1 MSAYSF
7 RITTNGV
14 LRNYRSNL
22 FKSYDRLNTSM
33 ERVQT
38 ERKFNSYAEDP
49 IAASRGFQL
58 RRELW
63 RTNDQINNT
72 NSTASKFQT
81 GFSAMGFI
89 CDGDTDHPGVN
100 GIVASLTNLNDTTG
114 DARSALAQDMESQ
127 ADSVLQL
134 LNVTYGGDF
143 VFAGADC
150 HEVPFTWK
158 LDDKGKRVGL
168 LYRGIDLDT
177 PDPDD
182 WDDATLK
189 AKFGPDADFEKVF
202 GMTKDEAR
210 KNYDKLKELTKE
222 TTYVDIGLG
231 MDEDENGAVPTS
243 AYDTALSGLN
253 FIGYGLDEDGDPKNT
268 VSLLLRMADVARN
281 YDGDKA
287 ARLYGKLVNSVEGV
301 GEARVEVG
309 AKVTFL
315 NANVRQLQNTETNLN
330 EQRHD
335 IENID
340 PALAIT
346 ELSYASYC
354 YNAALKIGNSILSG
368 SLLDYMK

>member
-1 MSAYSF
+1 MSVYSF

-22 FKSYDRLNTSM
+22 YKSYDRLNTSM

-58 RRELW
+58 RRDLW

-72 NSTASKFQT
+72 NSTASKFQA

-89 CDGDTDHPGVN
+89 CDGDTDHPGLN
-100 GIVASLTNLNDTTG
+100 GIAASLANLTDTTG
-114 DARSALAQDMESQ
+114 DARKALAEDLDGQ
-127 ADSVLQL
+127 AESVLQL

-158 LDDKGKRVGL
+158 LDENGKRAGL

-177 PDPDD
+177 PNPDD
-182 WDDATLK
+182 WDAARLAD
-189 AKFGPDADFEKVF
+189 KFGPGATFESAF
-202 GMTKDEAR
+202 GMTEDEAR
-210 KNYDKLKELTKE
+210 KNYDKLKELSKE

-243 AYDTALSGLN
+243 AYNTALSGLN
-253 FIGYGLDEDGDPKNT
+253 FIGYGLDEDGDSKNT
-268 VSLLLRMADVARN
+268 VSLLLQMADVARN

-287 ARLYGKLVNSVEGV
+287 ARLYGKLLNSVEKV

-315 NANVRQLQNTETNLN
+315 NANVRQLKNTEDSLN
-330 EQRHD
+330 EQRHE
-335 IENID
+335 IENIE

-354 YNAALKIGNSILSG
+354 YNAALKIGNSILSQ
-368 SLLDYMK
+368 SLLYYMK

>member
-1 MSAYSF
+1 MGVYSF

-49 IAASRGFQL
+49 AAASRGFQL

-63 RTNDQINNT
+63 RTNDQLNNT

-89 CDGDTDHPGVN
+89 CDGDTEHPGVN
-100 GIVASLTNLNDTTG
+100 GVVASLTNLNDTTG
-114 DARSALAQDMESQ
+114 DARAALAEDLEGQ
-127 ADSVLQL
+127 AESVLQL

-158 LDDKGKRVGL
+158 LNEKGERVGV
-168 LYRGIDLDT
+168 LYRGLDLDA
-177 PDPDD
+177 PEGSEDYEK
-182 WDDATLK
+182 LK
-189 AKFGPDADFEKVF
+189 ALG
-202 GMTKDEAR
+202 
-210 KNYDKLKELTKE
+210 KE

-243 AYDTALSGLN
+243 AYDTALIGLN
-253 FIGYGLDEDGDPKNT
+253 FIGCGLDEKGEIDVGLDEDGDPKNI
-268 VSLLLRMADVARN
+268 VSLLLKTAEVARN
-281 YDGDKA
+281 YNGEDA
-287 ARLYGKLVNSVEGV
+287 ERLYGKLLNSVGQV
-301 GEARVEVG
+301 GEARVELG

-315 NANVRQLQNTETNLN
+315 NANVRQLKNTEDNLN
-330 EQRHD
+330 EQRHE
-335 IENID
+335 IENIE
-340 PALAIT
+340 PAMAIT
-346 ELSYASYC
+346 EMSYASYC
-354 YNAALKIGNSILSG
+354 YNAALKIGNSILSQ

>member
-1 MSAYSF
+1 MSVYSF

-22 FKSYDRLNTSM
+22 YKSYDRLNTSM

-49 IAASRGFQL
+49 IAASRGFQI
-58 RRELW
+58 RRDLW
-63 RTNDQINNT
+63 RTNDQLNNT

-89 CDGDTDHPGVN
+89 CDGDTDHPGLN
-100 GIVASLTNLNDTTG
+100 GIAASLADLNGATG
-114 DARSALAQDMESQ
+114 DARAALAQDLESQ
-127 ADSVLQL
+127 AESVLQL
-134 LNVTYGGDF
+134 LNVTYGGDY

-158 LDDKGKRVGL
+158 LDENGKKVGL

-177 PDPDD
+177 PNPDD
-182 WDDATLK
+182 WDAAKLAD
-189 AKFGPDADFEKVF
+189 KFGPGATFESAF
-202 GMTKDEAR
+202 GMTEDEA
-210 KNYDKLKELTKE
+210 KANYDKLKELTKE

-243 AYDTALSGLN
+243 AYNTALSGLN
-253 FIGYGLDEDGDPKNT
+253 FISYGLDEDGDPKNT
-268 VSLLLRMADVARN
+268 VSLLLKTADIARN
-281 YDGDKA
+281 YNTEDGQ
-287 ARLYGKLVNSVEGV
+287 RIYGKLLDSVEMV
-301 GEARVEVG
+301 GEARVELS

-315 NANVRQLQNTETNLN
+315 NANVRQLKNTETNLN
-330 EQRHD
+330 EQRHE

-354 YNAALKIGNSILSG
+354 YNAALKIGNSILSQ